1 MQHHHA
7 HIASCLTDNGLD
19 RRVIGVAFDGAGY
32 GTDGTI
38 WGGEFLVADFSDFER
53 AAHLKPQA
61 MPGGTMAIREPWRM
75 AVSYLF
81 GIFGEALAEIDVPFM
96 RGLDRSRLD
105 VLRMALEKGINCP
118 LTSSMGRLFDA
129 VSALI
134 GVFRDRIHYEGQ
146 AAVELEQVAEEDCSD
161 SYPFEIEE
169 GMPLEINPEGIFR
182 GIIEDLRNGEC
193 VGRISAKFHNAVAE
207 MIAEVCVRV
216 RAQTELEEVALSG
229 GVFQNRMLL
238 ERTVPL
244 LEEQDF
250 SVYTH
255 HQVPPND
262 GGISLGQAVVAM
274 SRLWWR

>member
-1 MQHHHA
+1 M
-7 HIASCLTDNGLD
+7 
-19 RRVIGVAFDGAGY
+19 
-32 GTDGTI
+32 
-38 WGGEFLVADFSDFER
+38 ADFADFDR

-61 MPGGTMAIREPWRM
+61 MPGGTMAILEPWRM

-81 GIFGEALAEIDVPFM
+81 GIFGEALVDVDVPFV

-105 VLRMALEKGINCP
+105 VLEVALRKGINAP

-134 GVFRDRIHYEGQ
+134 GVRHRIHYEGQ
-146 AAVELEQVAEEDCSD
+146 AAVELEQIAEEDCSD
-161 SYPFEIEE
+161 SYHFEIEE
-169 GMPLEINPEGIFR
+169 GMPFEINPEGIFR
-182 GIIEDLRNGEC
+182 GIIEDLRNGASA
-193 VGRISAKFHNAVAE
+193 GRISAKFHNAIAE
-207 MIAEVCVRV
+207 MIAEVCVQIRD
-216 RAQTELEEVALSG
+216 RTRLEEVALSG
-229 GVFQNRMLL
+229 GVFQNRILL

-274 SRLWWR
+274 RKMA